1 MGDAL
6 SVELTDRSILLRSA
20 AMATKGERT
29 RDHILGE
36 ASRLI
41 LRKGIGTTS
50 VGEIL
55 SAAGVH
61 KGSLYFHFRDKEEIG
76 CEVILQAAD
85 RFLGFIDRSLT
96 GATPG
101 KALDN
106 FFSAALAFH
115 KGAGFV
121 GGCLFGNTALE
132 TSDAEPRLAA
142 LVNEVFVAWID
153 RIRRVIADGQRTGEF
168 RYDVPARDLAHQV
181 VVTLEGGIM
190 LSRLRKEAAPLET
203 SIRNLKVFL
212 RPLDLIQGCPAR
224 RNQGG
229 EDAPYRPARSTKR
242 KR

>member
-1 MGDAL
+1 
-6 SVELTDRSILLRSA
+6 
-20 AMATKGERT
+20 MATKGERT

-41 LRKGIGTTS
+41 QRKGIGATS
-50 VGEIL
+50 IGEIL

-61 KGSLYFHFRDKEEIG
+61 KGSLYFHFQDKEEIG
-76 CEVILQAAD
+76 CEVIRQAAD
-85 RFLGFIDRSLT
+85 RFLGFVDRSLT

-115 KGAGFV
+115 RGAGFV

-142 LVNEVFVAWID
+142 LVDEIFVAWID
-153 RIRRVIADGQRTGEF
+153 RIRRMIADGQRSGEF
-168 RYDVPARDLAHQV
+168 RNDVSARDLAQQV
-181 VVTLEGGIM
+181 VATLEGGIM
-190 LSRLRKEAAPLET
+190 LSRLRKDPAPLEAC
-203 SIRNLKVFL
+203 IRNLKIFL
-212 RPLDLIQGCPAR
+212 RPLGPVQGGPAR

-229 EDAPYRPARSTKR
+229 EDAPHRPARSTTR